1 MVCRKCKCLN
11 DKCRC
16 RERGHKHAT
25 NPVINAKEVGKD
37 KNVLTDYGL
46 SFSRGADGLP
56 SPNDF
61 TPTGENKIHW
71 DNMVKAGISAQETI
85 NAAIPIGGTIAALYA
100 NHRISYDLDHLLMN
114 LKGEFAEILELLDDV
129 PGWKL
134 AKKTTD
140 KVILGSIDGVDVGFR
155 QIRRKK
161 PLATTVIKTPRGDWK
176 VPTFGEMLNLKAAM
190 VAVRTKTRD
199 FVDLVALFEAAE
211 NEEKAIDNIMKI
223 DTDFEGLQSHSLLL
237 SLSQHLSFPSPDDLG
252 SVDLS
257 NYKGLSKKY
266 QDWNIIRTRCQ
277 KMADMIIARLVSNG
291 EKS

>member
-1 MVCRKCKCLN
+1 MVCKKCKCLN

-16 RERGHKHAT
+16 RECRQKQAT
-25 NPVINAKEVGKD
+25 NPVIHSQEVGKE

-46 SFSRGADGLP
+46 RFSRGADGLP
-56 SPNDF
+56 SPKDF
-61 TPTGENKIHW
+61 TPSGENKVHW
-71 DNMVKAGISAQETI
+71 DQMVKAGISAQETI
-85 NAAIPIGGTIAALYA
+85 TAAIPIGGTIAALYA

-114 LKGEFAEILELLDDV
+114 LKGEFSEILELLGDV

-134 AKKTTD
+134 AKKSPD

-155 QIRRKK
+155 QIRRNK
-161 PLATTVIKTPRGDWK
+161 PLATTVIQTPRGDWR
-176 VPTFGEMLNLKAAM
+176 VPTFGEILNLKAAM

-237 SLSQHLSFPSPDDLG
+237 SLSQHLSSPSPDDLEA
-252 SVDLS
+252 VDLS
-257 NYKGLSKKY
+257 NYKGLSKRY
-266 QDWNIIRTRCQ
+266 QDWNSIRTRCQ
-277 KMADMIIARLVSNG
+277 KMAEMIIARLVSNG
-291 EKS
+291 APS